1 MDKKRNIRNMSVI
14 AHVDHGKSTLTD
26 SLVAKAGI
34 IAAAKAGETRATD
47 TRKDEQERCITIK
60 STAISMYFEMLKKD
74 LDFCKQEKAKKA
86 DGSDELG
93 FLINLIDSPG
103 HVDFSSEVTAALRVT
118 DGALVVVDCVSG
130 VCVQTETVLRQAIA
144 ERIRPVLFMNKM
156 DRALLELQLEQE
168 ELFQT
173 FQRIVENVN
182 VIVATYADDDGP
194 MGVVRVDVNN
204 ASVGFGSGLHGW
216 AFTLKQFAEMYASK
230 FGVDVDKMMKK
241 LWGEN
246 FFNSKT
252 KKWSKSKDDDNKR
265 SFNMYVLDPIYMV
278 FDAIMNF
285 KKEAV
290 EKLLG
295 KLTTAD
301 GKLVKDLLKHEEKEM
316 EGKPLMK
323 CVMRNWLPA
332 GEAMFQMIVIHLPSP
347 VTAQKYR
354 AELLYEGPP
363 DDVACVGIKNC
374 DPDAPL
380 MMYVSKM
387 VPTSDKG
394 RFYAFGRVFSGK
406 IATGQKCRIMGPN
419 FVPGKKEDLYEKS
432 IQRTILMMGGR
443 VEAIEDVPAGNI
455 CGLVGVDQ
463 FLVKT
468 GTLTTFKDAHNMKV
482 MKFSVSPVV
491 RVAVEPKN
499 PADLPKLV
507 EGLKR
512 LAKSDPMV
520 QCIIEESGEHIIAG
534 AGELHL
540 EICLKDLE
548 EDHAQIP
555 LKKSDPVVSYR
566 ETVSEESNQM
576 CLSKSPNKHNRL
588 FMRAVPMPDGLAE
601 DIDKGEVNPR
611 DDFKI
616 RGRYLADK
624 YEFDITEAR
633 KIWCFGPETNGPNI
647 MVDCTKGVQY
657 LNEIKDSCVAGF
669 QWASKEGVL
678 CDENMRAVRFNLY
691 DVALHAD
698 AIHRGGGQII
708 PTARRVLYACVLT
721 AAPRLM
727 EPVYQVEIQC
737 PENAV
742 GGIYGVLN
750 RRRGHV
756 FEEAQTPGTPM
767 FVVKAYLPVNESF
780 GFTADLRSNTG
791 GQAFP
796 QCVFD
801 HWQILPG
808 DPLQEGTKPYQI
820 VQGTK
825 ERKGLK
831 PGNADLGNY
840 LDKL

>member
-1 MDKKRNIRNMSVI
+1 MDKKKNIRNMSVI

-26 SLVAKAGI
+26 SLVSKAGI
-34 IAAAKAGETRATD
+34 IAASKAGETRATD

-60 STAISMYFEMLKKD
+60 STAISMYFEMDDKD
-74 LDFCKQEKAKKA
+74 LAFVKQEKE
-86 DGSDELG
+86 DTRG

-156 DRALLELQLEQE
+156 DRALLELQLDQE
-168 ELFQT
+168 ELYQT

-194 MGVVRVDVNN
+194 MGIIRVDVNN
-204 ASVGFGSGLHGW
+204 GSVGFGSGLHGW

-230 FGVDVDKMMKK
+230 FGVDIDKMMKK

-246 FFNSKT
+246 FFNPKT
-252 KKWSKSKDDDNKR
+252 KKWSKNKDNDNKR
-265 SFNMYVLDPIYMV
+265 SFVMYVLDPIYMV

-285 KKEAV
+285 KKDETA
-290 EKLLG
+290 KLLT
-295 KLTTAD
+295 KLTTSS
-301 GKLVKDLLKHEEKEM
+301 GKAVKDILKPDELEM

-323 CVMRNWLPA
+323 IVMRNWLPA
-332 GEAMFQMIVIHLPSP
+332 GDAMFQMIVIHLPSP

-363 DDVACVGIKNC
+363 DDVACTGIKAC
-374 DPDAPL
+374 DANAPL
-380 MMYVSKM
+380 MMYISKM
-387 VPTSDKG
+387 VPTTDKG

-406 IATGQKCRIMGPN
+406 IATGLKCRIMGPN
-419 FVPGKKEDLYEKS
+419 FVPGKKDDLYEKS
-432 IQRTILMMGGR
+432 IQRTILMMGGK

-468 GTLTTFKDAHNMKV
+468 GTITTCKEAHNMKV

-512 LAKSDPMV
+512 LSKSDPMV

-566 ETVSEESNQM
+566 ETVSEESNIM

-601 DIDKGEVNPR
+601 DIDKGDVNPR
-611 DDFKI
+611 DDLKI
-616 RGRYLADK
+616 RGKYLVEK
-624 YEFDITEAR
+624 YEFDATESR
-633 KIWCFGPETNGPNI
+633 KIWCFGPDTNGPNI
-647 MVDCTKGVQY
+647 LVDCTKGVQY
-657 LNEIKDSCVAGF
+657 LNEIKDSVVAGF

-678 CDENMRAVRFNLY
+678 CDENLRAVRFNIY
-691 DVALHAD
+691 DVTLHAD

-708 PTARRVLYACVLT
+708 PTARRVLYASMLT
-721 AAPRLM
+721 AEPRLM
-727 EPVYQVEIQC
+727 EPVYLVEIQC

-756 FEEAQTPGTPM
+756 IEEAQTPGTPM

-801 HWQILPG
+801 HWQIMPG
-808 DPLQEGTKPYQI
+808 DPLEIGAKTNII
-820 VQGTK
+820 VEDIK
-825 ERKGLK
+825 KRKGLK
-831 PGNADLGNY
+831 PGNPDIANY
-840 LDKL
+840 YDKL